1 MAEWTGRKRTLNSIV
16 QEGDPPENSASDRLA
31 PPPEAP
37 GAVSSPQQ
45 PGMTPDQPDLPGRER
60 HTLSA
65 LANTR
70 RPLTEYGSAQ
80 RILHLFTPAPG
91 TELEAEDWEQGPASF
106 EEQRKVDPALGMPFR
121 PLTGYGLG
129 IGRTTPAIPA
139 EALEALS
146 DPTGISVD
154 ISEPAA
160 AAPVAPAAALAGT
173 STEASSIASDVPA
186 GAVRGDGSAVCPPG
200 FPVKGNAQSK
210 IYHAPESRVYE
221 QTIAELCFATAE
233 AAHAAGYRP
242 PKNL

>member
-1 MAEWTGRKRTLNSIV
+1 MAEWTGRKRTLNSVV
-16 QEGDPPENSASDRLA
+16 QEGDPPQNAASDRLA

-60 HTLSA
+60 HTLST
-65 LANTR
+65 LVNTR

-91 TELEAEDWEQGPASF
+91 AELEAADWEQGPVSF
-106 EEQRKVDPALGMPFR
+106 EEQRKVDPALGTPFR

-146 DPTGISVD
+146 DSTGVGVD
-154 ISEPAA
+154 ITEAT
-160 AAPVAPAAALAGT
+160 AAPVASPAALVAT
-173 STEASSIASDVPA
+173 STEASSSASDVPA
-186 GAVRGDGSAVCPPG
+186 GAVRGDGTAVCPPG

-233 AAHAAGYRP
+233 AAQAAGYRP